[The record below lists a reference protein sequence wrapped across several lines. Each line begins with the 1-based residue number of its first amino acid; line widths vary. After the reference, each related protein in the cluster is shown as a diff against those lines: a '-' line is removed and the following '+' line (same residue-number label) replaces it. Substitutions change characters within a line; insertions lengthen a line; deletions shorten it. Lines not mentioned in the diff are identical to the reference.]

1 MPNLNEMNHKQ
12 YATRLASVV
21 DFDTLLGFHIALS
34 GEKFKEPDAL
44 RDAIED
50 GRLLVATINGVIVGY
65 ISWEYFDELHY
76 EFPESVFLSEL
87 FVEEGFR
94 KQGVGKDLVQ
104 SVLNI
109 SYQEHFE
116 YFSLTHDPH
125 EKYLTKFYESFG
137 FILNGA
143 TRAGNVRMIKSRKI
157 IAY

>member
-1 MPNLNEMNHKQ
+1 MNSITNFPKAFFFQ
-12 YATRLASVV
+12 NFSLKR
-21 DFDTLLGFHIALS
+21 DF
-34 GEKFKEPDAL
+34 EN
-44 RDAIED
+44 R
-50 GRLLVATINGVIVGY
+50 
-65 ISWEYFDELHY
+65 
-76 EFPESVFLSEL
+76 
-87 FVEEGFR
+87 
-94 KQGVGKDLVQ
+94 GVGKDLVQ